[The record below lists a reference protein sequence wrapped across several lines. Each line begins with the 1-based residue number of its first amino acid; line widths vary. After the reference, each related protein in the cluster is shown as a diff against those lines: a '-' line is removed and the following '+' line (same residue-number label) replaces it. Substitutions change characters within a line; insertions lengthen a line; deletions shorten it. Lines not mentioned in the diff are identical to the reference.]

1 MVFILPLFWNVEC
14 GEIMERMEANVMGVV
29 KSHYDPMKS
38 TKPRTG
44 AEECTSLLDSL
55 PPFGVVYP
63 LIPGEADGEA
73 AWPSKSQF
81 SPDVYTLSNFE
92 LWKIFILIYKMERV
106 TFNPTIS

>member
-1 MVFILPLFWNVEC
+1 
-14 GEIMERMEANVMGVV
+14 MEANVMGVV

-73 AWPSKSQF
+73 A
-81 SPDVYTLSNFE
+81 
-92 LWKIFILIYKMERV
+92 
-106 TFNPTIS
+106 